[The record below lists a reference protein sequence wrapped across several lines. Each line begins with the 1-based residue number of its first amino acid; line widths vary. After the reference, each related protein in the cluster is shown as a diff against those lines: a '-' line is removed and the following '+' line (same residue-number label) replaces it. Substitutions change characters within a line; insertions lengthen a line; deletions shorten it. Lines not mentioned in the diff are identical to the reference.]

1 MKKILPW
8 QKLDNAATIFPLMSG
23 KHSQNNFR
31 MQVTLSSPVDKY
43 ALERAINAVLPRFEQ
58 YDVTLKGGF
67 IWYRFERAAE
77 PVKVGDVEDWG
88 MSPLPL
94 FKKGGRTFRFNVQ
107 GKDIY
112 ADFFHAMGD
121 GAGTGEFLKAVVFEY
136 LKEIGCPVQAED
148 KVITPSTP
156 VDPGES
162 EDAFHKYYKPLPL
175 KELEVKSMQG
185 SKAFHIEGTRWEDHG
200 TQCVQYTLP
209 SHEVLALCHSIGC
222 TVTEYLGAAFAMAV
236 YDGMI
241 RGKRKKTRAIQLFMP
256 INLRRFFPSATLKN
270 FSLFS
275 RVKIPTSTPPTMEG
289 CIKIIHEC
297 LKRDTDKAL
306 LQKKICTTVRAEV
319 LGVMQIIP
327 RALKRLCLNFVN
339 LFFGK
344 GKKTATFSNVG
355 IVKLPESMR
364 PYVENIHYSLWPNS
378 NSPYTAVVVSVWD
391 NLNITF
397 NKAIKEDSI
406 ERALSARFAADK
418 LKYAFN
424 SRLWSGIKKTSKGA
438 SAL

>member
-31 MQVTLSSPVDKY
+31 MRVTLASPVDKS

-107 GKDIY
+107 GNDIY

-136 LKEIGCPVQAED
+136 LKETGCPVQAED

-185 SKAFHIEGTRWEDHG
+185 SKAFHIEGTRWKDHG

-327 RALKRLCLNFVN
+327 RALKRLFLNFVN

-397 NKAIKEDSI
+397 NKAIKEDGI

-424 SRLWSGIKKTSKGA
+424 SRLWSGIKKTNKGA

>member
-31 MQVTLSSPVDKY
+31 MQVTLSSPVDKS

-355 IVKLPESMR
+355 VVKLPESMR

-397 NKAIKEDSI
+397 NKSIRENCI
-406 ERALSARFAADK
+406 ERALSARFVADK

-424 SRLWSGIKKTSKGA
+424 STVWQGIKRTKRGQ
-438 SAL
+438 AL